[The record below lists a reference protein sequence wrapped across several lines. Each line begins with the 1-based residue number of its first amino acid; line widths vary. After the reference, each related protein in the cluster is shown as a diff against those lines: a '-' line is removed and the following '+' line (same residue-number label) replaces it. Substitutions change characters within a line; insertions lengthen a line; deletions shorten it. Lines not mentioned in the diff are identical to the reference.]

1 MINTTAF
8 YTIILLAI
16 SILLIYLLSTER
28 KRITIKRKGIQQL
41 PSLYSPLNQNNNK
54 LLQDINL
61 TIHKQTLLKEEDWIM
76 LKEKINY
83 IYPDFTNRII
93 QDFPLL
99 TKDDLR
105 IIILLRIGITHEDI
119 ARLCNIQL
127 SSFRKRRM
135 RLKQKMNIECKSIST
150 FIQNMYILS
159 S

>member
-83 IYPDFTNRII
+83 IYPDFTYRII

-119 ARLCNIQL
+119 ARLCNIQ
-127 SSFRKRRM
+127 
-135 RLKQKMNIECKSIST
+135 
-150 FIQNMYILS
+150 
-159 S
+159 

>member
-1 MINTTAF
+1 
-8 YTIILLAI
+8 
-16 SILLIYLLSTER
+16 
-28 KRITIKRKGIQQL
+28 
-41 PSLYSPLNQNNNK
+41 
-54 LLQDINL
+54 
-61 TIHKQTLLKEEDWIM
+61 M